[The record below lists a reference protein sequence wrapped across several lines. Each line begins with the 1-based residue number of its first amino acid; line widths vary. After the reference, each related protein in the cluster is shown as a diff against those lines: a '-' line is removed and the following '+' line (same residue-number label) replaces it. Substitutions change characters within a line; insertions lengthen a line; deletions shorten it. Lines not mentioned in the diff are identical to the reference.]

1 MQLQA
6 IESVTEIETEQTS
19 FIGYVQRIATGL
31 SVDVTK
37 YITLVV
43 KLEKM
48 SLNAEFTTKGVDG
61 TWHGSLIW
69 SSLSS

>member
-31 SVDVTK
+31 SVDITK
-37 YITLVV
+37 YVTIVV
-43 KLEKM
+43 RLEKV
-48 SLNAEFTTKGVDG
+48 SFDAG
-61 TWHGSLIW
+61 THHEGS
-69 SSLSS
+69 

>member
-37 YITLVV
+37 YTTLVV

-48 SLNAEFTTKGVDG
+48 SLNAGIYHE
-61 TWHGSLIW
+61 GS
-69 SSLSS
+69 

>member
-19 FIGYVQRIATGL
+19 FVGYVQRITTGL

-37 YITLVV
+37 YITLVA
-43 KLEKM
+43 KLEKK
-48 SLNAEFTTKGVDG
+48 SLHADIHHE
-61 TWHGSLIW
+61 GS
-69 SSLSS
+69 

>member
-31 SVDVTK
+31 SIDITK

-43 KLEKM
+43 KLEKV
-48 SLNAEFTTKGVDG
+48 SLNVDIY
-61 TWHGSLIW
+61 HEGSR
-69 SSLSS
+69 